1 MEFRKSPQKLI
12 ETFGAAMPAA
22 PAERRLMFGYPAG
35 FVNGN
40 MFMGLFGDVMHLR
53 LPDELRIELTKLGG
67 APFEPMPG
75 RPMREYVVVPE
86 SLLKSSSKLASWVD
100 KALRHTMSLPP
111 KKKKAKPP
119 KPAKSGV
126 KTRR

>member
-1 MEFRKSPQKLI
+1 MAFRKSPQKLI
-12 ETFGAAMPAA
+12 ETFEAAMPGA
-22 PAERRLMFGYPAG
+22 PAERRQMFGYPVG

-53 LPDELRIELTKLGG
+53 LPEELRIELIRIGG

-86 SLLKSSSKLASWVD
+86 SVLKSSSKLASWVD
-100 KALRHTMSLPP
+100 KALRHTMALPP
-111 KKKKAKPP
+111 KKKKAK
-119 KPAKSGV
+119 
-126 KTRR
+126 R